1 MPRIDRMFCF
11 RGRSTLEKHRRRGQW
26 FSTRKAVKC
35 EDSVE
40 NCSNPSFPPT
50 PARPSPTSRIC
61 PRGRVG
67 RSIGR
72 RGCPPIWSPHS
83 TTGASPGPGRT
94 RRSPPTTRGPAAT
107 AWWPRARRR
116 ENPSVICCRCSP
128 GSWRIPPRRH
138 CIFRRPRPWAPISSP
153 PHANSPSMRCVGD
166 VAAGRRQAMNPA
178 TCTPC
183 RSRPT
188 TGTPRRTCGGRC
200 AKVRGG
206 SSPTRT
212 CCTSACSPGTSGGR
226 GCCGSWSTSSSTSA
240 TPTAGSSAP
249 TSRWSCGAC
258 CAWPATTARTPRWC
272 SPPRRRP
279 IRRRRPRG

>member
-1 MPRIDRMFCF
+1 MVFHEKGGQVRGFGRELLEPVISAHPRATVTHIADLPPREGRAVDWPSWVPSHLVAALDDR
-11 RGRSTLEKHRRRGQW
+11 GI
-26 FSTRKAVKC
+26 
-35 EDSVE
+35 
-40 NCSNPSFPPT
+40 
-50 PARPSPTSRIC
+50 ARPWTHQAITADHAWA
-61 PRGRVG
+61 GRHCVVA
-67 RSIGR
+67 
-72 RGCPPIWSPHS
+72 
-83 TTGASPGPGRT
+83 TGTASGK
-94 RRSPPTTRGPAAT
+94 S
-107 AWWPRARRR
+107 
-116 ENPSVICCRCSP
+116 SVICCRCSP

-188 TGTPRRTCGGRC
+188 TGTRPRTCGGRC

-240 TPTAGSSAP
+240 TPTAGYSAP

-258 CAWPATTARTPRWC
+258 CAWPATTARTRRWC